1 MAFADADDPTVPTG
15 RAGIDP
21 LIAYPKESTGQTG
34 EIERPGDQTP
44 WWFVPGLC
52 AVAVFFIGLLATIN
66 QDRTSDRLAA
76 EEQAE
81 TPVAPEVVAA
91 PTESVAPS
99 DPAVV
104 AETTP
109 LAPDTPVTVAV
120 VPTTVDP
127 RLGELPPDGVVS
139 VRGAEF
145 PIESRCE
152 VQLPFDPAD
161 TAFQVSS
168 YFYFDEGRQRQL
180 IDRIFDGATERAQ
193 LLDDS
198 QFVELDRIGD
208 AGAFAATFT
217 APEGDE
223 FEVVVNPGTDSEPQC
238 GDRVVTN
245 EPGQF
250 AEPHTRIILD
260 VCVDR
265 TTDAFATVVGLTSEG
280 ARFEILQA
288 GGELGEIVFI
298 ERNSEAMR
306 TTAPAFI
313 IRTGDI
319 TSASGVVSEGAN
331 DLDITIDIGNVVT
344 EADART
350 CVPSD
355 RL

>member
-1 MAFADADDPTVPTG
+1 MAFGDADDPTVPTG
-15 RAGIDP
+15 RAGVDP
-21 LIAYPKESTGQTG
+21 LLAFPKESTGETG
-34 EIERPGDQTP
+34 QIERPGDQTP
-44 WWFVPGLC
+44 WWFIPGLC

-66 QDRTSDRLAA
+66 QDRASDRLAA
-76 EEQAE
+76 EQQAA
-81 TPVAPEVVAA
+81 TPTAPEVAVAPVESNTTSAA
-91 PTESVAPS
+91 PAEPVT
-99 DPAVV
+99 
-104 AETTP
+104 AET
-109 LAPDTPVTVAV
+109 APVTDVDV
-120 VPTTVDP
+120 STTVDP
-127 RLGELPPDGVVS
+127 RLADLPPVGI
-139 VRGAEF
+139 VRVNGADS

-161 TAFQVSS
+161 TEFQVSS
-168 YFYFDEGRQRQL
+168 YFFFDDAGERQL

-193 LLDDS
+193 MLDDS
-198 QFVELDRIGD
+198 QFVGLDEIGD
-208 AGAFAATFT
+208 AGAFVATF
-217 APEGDE
+217 ASPDGAEV
-223 FEVVVNPGTDSEPQC
+223 EVVVNPGTDSEPHC

-288 GGELGEIVFI
+288 GGELGEIVFV
-298 ERNSEAMR
+298 ERGAEAMR

-331 DLDITIDIGNVVT
+331 DLDITIDIGNEVT

-350 CVPSD
+350 CVSSD

>member
-1 MAFADADDPTVPTG
+1 MVFGDADDPTVPTG
-15 RAGIDP
+15 RAGVDP
-21 LIAYPKESTGQTG
+21 LIAFPKESTGQTG
-34 EIERPGDQTP
+34 QIERPGDQTP
-44 WWFVPGLC
+44 WWFIPGLC

-66 QDRTSDRLAA
+66 QDRASDRLAA
-76 EEQAE
+76 EQQAAAPVASE
-81 TPVAPEVVAA
+81 ITATPVESAA
-91 PTESVAPS
+91 PTDA
-99 DPAVV
+99 PAV
-104 AETTP
+104 ADT
-109 LAPDTPVTVAV
+109 TPVTPVTQV
-120 VPTTVDP
+120 DVPTTIDSRVDD
-127 RLGELPPDGVVS
+127 LPPVGTVS
-139 VRGAEF
+139 VGGAEF
-145 PIESRCE
+145 AIESRCE

-161 TAFQVSS
+161 TEFQVSS
-168 YFYFDEGRQRQL
+168 YFFFDDEGERQL
-180 IDRIFDGATERAQ
+180 IDRIFDGAVERAQ

-198 QFVELDRIGD
+198 QFVELDEIGD
-208 AGAFAATFT
+208 AGAFIATFT
-217 APEGDE
+217 SPEGVE
-223 FEVVVNPGTDSEPQC
+223 FDVIVNPGTVTEPRC

-260 VCVDR
+260 VCIDR

-298 ERNSEAMR
+298 ERGAEEMR

-331 DLDITIDIGNVVT
+331 DLDITIDIGNDVT
-344 EADART
+344 EAEART

>member
-1 MAFADADDPTVPTG
+1 MAFGDADDPTVPTG
-15 RAGIDP
+15 RAGVDP
-21 LIAYPKESTGQTG
+21 LLAYPKESTGQTG

-44 WWFVPGLC
+44 WWFIPGLC

-76 EEQAE
+76 VEQAQA
-81 TPVAPEVVAA
+81 PVASEVVTVPAETA
-91 PTESVAPS
+91 PPT
-99 DPAVV
+99 DPPVV
-104 AETTP
+104 ADT
-109 LAPDTPVTVAV
+109 TPVTDVEV
-120 VPTTVDP
+120 STTVDA
-127 RLGELPPDGVVS
+127 RLGQLPPAGVVRF
-139 VRGAEF
+139 RGTEF
-145 PIESRCE
+145 SIESRCE

-161 TAFQVSS
+161 AEFQVSS
-168 YFYFDEGRQRQL
+168 YFFFDDGRERQL
-180 IDRIFDGATERAQ
+180 IDRIFDGATESAR
-193 LLDDS
+193 LLDNS
-198 QFVELDRIGD
+198 QFVELDEIGD
-208 AGAFAATFT
+208 AGAFAARFT
-217 APEGDE
+217 APEGEE
-223 FEVVVNPGTDSEPQC
+223 FEVVVNPATETEPHC

-265 TTDAFATVVGLTSEG
+265 TTDVFATLVGLTSEG
-280 ARFEILQA
+280 ARFEVLQA
-288 GGELGEIVFI
+288 GGELGEIVFV
-298 ERNSEAMR
+298 ERDAAPMR

-313 IRTGDI
+313 IRSGDI